1 MLNNIAEV
9 AKHIKSLFV
18 KWNEY
23 TSFSYTCG
31 NNSRDG
37 KFYER
42 WGLYTETLGHNS
54 FKNNADLINFIKK
67 MLKDEDN
74 LYKNYKRLELLSD
87 KARYEDLL
95 ANVIKEI
102 ETLDITINKEE

>member
-9 AKHIKSLFV
+9 ARYIRSLFV

-31 NNSRDG
+31 NDSTNG
-37 KFYER
+37 EFYEK
-42 WGLYTETLGHNS
+42 WSIYTETLGHNT
-54 FKNNADLINFIKK
+54 FMNDTDLINFIKK
-67 MLKDEDN
+67 MLKDENN
-74 LYKNYKRLELLSD
+74 LYEKYKRLELLSD

-95 ANVIKEI
+95 AQVIEEIRALDTTIKE
-102 ETLDITINKEE
+102 EG